1 MAKYLVL
8 YRASMTAG
16 EQMAQSTPEQA
27 QAGMDAWMAWAKRAG
42 DAVVDLGTPLG
53 VVDPGGDSGDPI
65 GGYSILQAESQETL
79 RKVLED
85 HPHKAM
91 GGTIQTLECLQM
103 PGM

>member
-1 MAKYLVL
+1 MTKYLVL
-8 YRASMTAG
+8 YRSSMTAD

-27 QAGMDAWMAWAKRAG
+27 QAGMDAWMAWAGEAG
-42 DAVVDLGTPLG
+42 DAIVDLGTPLA

-65 GGYSILQAESQETL
+65 GGYSILQANSQEAL
-79 RKVLED
+79 GQVLEG
-85 HPHKAM
+85 HPHKSM